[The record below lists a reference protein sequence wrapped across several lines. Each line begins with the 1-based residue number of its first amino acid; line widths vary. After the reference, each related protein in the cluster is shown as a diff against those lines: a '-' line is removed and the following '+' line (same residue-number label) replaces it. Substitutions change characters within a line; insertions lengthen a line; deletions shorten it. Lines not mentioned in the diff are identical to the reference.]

1 MLVVGAVG
9 EVWRCRLELGLVG
22 ALVGVQL
29 VLAPLV
35 GEVAAGALVLAVC
48 AALLAVPASRRWLVR
63 ALRAARVRRAW
74 WRAWT
79 DCELPRVRAGG

>member
-1 MLVVGAVG
+1 MSAEVAGVRSRRDSRDQALAMLVVGAFG
-9 EVWRCRLELGLVG
+9 GVWRCRLELGLVG

-48 AALLAVPASRRWLVR
+48 AALLAVPASRRWLV
-63 ALRAARVRRAW
+63 LS
-74 WRAWT
+74 
-79 DCELPRVRAGG
+79 LIHI